1 MRARYHYNT
10 LHCSYLKQYD
20 RKGTQ
25 RGKNDHL
32 SWGCSQDS
40 RSLSGKFDVVEISR
54 QEGKKY
60 SMETQRFRDRWTTYL
75 LLHVWFLQ
83 FLKLD
88 QL

>member
-1 MRARYHYNT
+1 
-10 LHCSYLKQYD
+10 
-20 RKGTQ
+20 
-25 RGKNDHL
+25 
-32 SWGCSQDS
+32 
-40 RSLSGKFDVVEISR
+40 VVEISR